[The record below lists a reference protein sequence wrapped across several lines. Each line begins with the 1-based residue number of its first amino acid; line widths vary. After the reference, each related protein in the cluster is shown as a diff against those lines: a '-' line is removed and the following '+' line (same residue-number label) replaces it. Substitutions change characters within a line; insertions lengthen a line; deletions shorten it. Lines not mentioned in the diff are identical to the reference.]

1 MNKEELIR
9 LVQRA
14 IQTEYD
20 GQRFYTRAAEEIKD
34 PKGSAMFAQLAKDE
48 VYHVEVIKNLYREL
62 LADTDADPV
71 KGFPIFQDRKKQ
83 EKGKPTDFKNEFE
96 VLQRA
101 LENEAMARDFYREHA
116 RDFESKEAEE
126 IFQDLMEM
134 EEGHI
139 RLLQA
144 ELDFIEQSG
153 FWFDHMEF
161 SLEEEQDG

>member
-1 MNKEELIR
+1 MKQEELIR

-20 GQRFYTRAAEEIKD
+20 GQRFYTRAAEEVKD
-34 PKGSAMFAQLAKDE
+34 PKGRAMFAQLAKDE
-48 VYHVEVIKNLYREL
+48 VYHVEVIKNLYRDL
-62 LADTDADPV
+62 LADAEADPV
-71 KGFPIFQDRKKQ
+71 KGYPIFQNRKK
-83 EKGKPTDFKNEFE
+83 EGKGKPTDFKNEFE

-101 LENEAMARDFYREHA
+101 LENEAVARDFYREHA
-116 RDFESKEAEE
+116 RDFQAKEAEDV
-126 IFQDLMEM
+126 FQDLMEM

-144 ELDFIEQSG
+144 ELDFLEQRG

-161 SLEEEQDG
+161 SVEEEQDG